1 MHENVHALSP
11 QNIIGAQYVQADG
24 VGLGLRMRDK
34 KNVAV
39 TYTGDGGTSQ
49 GDFYE
54 GLNFAGAFNANVIF
68 IVQNNGFDI
77 SVQREKQTKAKTLD
91 QKALAAEIEGIQVV
105 EFGSA
110 SYRAAS

>member
-1 MHENVHALSP
+1 
-11 QNIIGAQYVQADG
+11 
-24 VGLGLRMRDK
+24 

-68 IVQNNGFDI
+68 IVQNNGFAI
-77 SVQREKQTKAKTLD
+77 SVPREKQTKAKTLA
-91 QKALAAEIEGIQVV
+91 QKAVAAGIEGIQVDGMDV
-105 EFGSA
+105 LAVYAATKDARERAINGEGPTMIETLT
-110 SYRAAS
+110 YRYG

>member
-1 MHENVHALSP
+1 MSENVHELSP
-11 QNIIGAQYVQADG
+11 QSNIGGQYVQAAG
-24 VGLGLRMRDK
+24 GGLGLRMRGK

-68 IVQNNGFDI
+68 IVHNNGFAI
-77 SVQREKQTKAKTLD
+77 SVPIEKQTKAKTLA
-91 QKALAAEIEGIQVV
+91 QKAVADVIEGMQV
-105 EFGSA
+105 EG
-110 SYRAAS
+110 